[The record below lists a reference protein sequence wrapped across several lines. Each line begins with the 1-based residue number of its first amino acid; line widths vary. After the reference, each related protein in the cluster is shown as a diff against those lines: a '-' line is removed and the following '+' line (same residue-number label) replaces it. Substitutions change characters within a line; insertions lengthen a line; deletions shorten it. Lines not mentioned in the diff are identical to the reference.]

1 MSGNEAKT
9 RKDIIDNQWLVAG
22 WNVSDHTLVVEGFD
36 IDVRVRLGVLSP
48 IFHFPKNS
56 LKRQRHSRSPYLG
69 STSTFTA
76 VIDPNIFRLFK
87 AIAIGQKYTYGI

>member
-1 MSGNEAKT
+1 MYGNT
-9 RKDIIDNQWLVAG
+9 IKDIIDNQRLVAG
-22 WNVSDHTLVVEGFD
+22 LNISDHTHVFEGFD

-69 STSTFTA
+69 SVAKSA
-76 VIDPNIFRLFK
+76 VVIDYNSFRIFK
-87 AIAIGQKYTYGI
+87 GIAIGQKYTYGI